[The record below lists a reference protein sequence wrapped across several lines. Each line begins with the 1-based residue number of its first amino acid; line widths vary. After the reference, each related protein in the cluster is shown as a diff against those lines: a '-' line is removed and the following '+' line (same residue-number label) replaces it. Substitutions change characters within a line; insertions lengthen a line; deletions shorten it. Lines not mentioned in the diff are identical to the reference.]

1 MEYLGKS
8 LVVQWL
14 VVCAFIAKVLG
25 SIPKVLQ
32 KPLSQPKN
40 KRKGEYLQCAGG

>member
-1 MEYLGKS
+1 MEYFGSS

-25 SIPKVLQ
+25 SIPNEETKVLQ
-32 KPLSQPKN
+32 KPLAQPKN
-40 KRKGEYLQCAGG
+40 K